1 MRPIRTILALVVAA
15 GTALGLAAPA
25 AAQTASTPCGY
36 LVCKIAIY
44 TGVGNNK
51 VEIPVPASGF
61 PATPS
66 AAPATITTSGWGT
79 LHFDVASLDGPGYG
93 SCMKECSHWW
103 VEGNPTVIE
112 VPSFLVGSQVA
123 HGLNDVYTTVTWGH
137 NRPASTGRKTW
148 CSASATRKGACI
160 CSATRAPT
168 PGRRRRSAPRCAPSD
183 PWSLAILDHWYSS
196 STSLYWACLRW

>member
-25 AAQTASTPCGY
+25 AAQAASTPCGY

-51 VEIPVPASGF
+51 VEIPVPASGY

-79 LHFDVASLDGPGYG
+79 LHFDVASQDGPGYG

-112 VPSFLVGSQVA
+112 VPNFLVGSQVA

-137 NRPASTGRKTW
+137 NSAGVYWPKDLAFNVSNKEGCVHLFSNTSAHTW
-148 CSASATRKGACI
+148 EKETFGSALC
-160 CSATRAPT
+160 P
-168 PGRRRRSAPRCAPSD
+168 
-183 PWSLAILDHWYSS
+183 
-196 STSLYWACLRW
+196 